1 MLLPPARRRSLA
13 DWKIVAAFLAG
24 TTGGAL
30 LTAALAWIVSG
41 FGSRVPPD
49 ARIAALA
56 AAALVVGM
64 ARVGPLAYRIPL
76 PENRRQIPVEVF
88 NGGLARGAL
97 RFGFELGTGARTYV
111 PTPAPYILL
120 LVLLLAWLPLGLA
133 VLVALGFG
141 FGRALPLMI
150 PLSGIDRHKVSEV
163 FLRREGR
170 LAPLA
175 EALVVLVGGIYLV

>member
-1 MLLPPARRRSLA
+1 MLLPPARRRSLR

-30 LTAALAWIVSG
+30 LTVGLAWMVSG
-41 FGSRVPPD
+41 LASL
-49 ARIAALA
+49 ARPEVRITALA
-56 AAALVVGM
+56 AGALVAGL

-76 PENRRQIPVEVF
+76 PENRRQIPTHVF
-88 NGGLARGAL
+88 NGGLVRGAL

-111 PTPAPYILL
+111 PAPAPYVLL

-133 VLVALGFG
+133 LLVALGFG
-141 FGRALPLMI
+141 LGRGLPLMI
-150 PLSGIDRHKVSEV
+150 PLGGIDRQKIAEV
-163 FLRREGR
+163 FLMREGR
-170 LAPLA
+170 LAPVA

>member
-1 MLLPPARRRSLA
+1 MLLPPARRRSFG
-13 DWKIVAAFLAG
+13 DWKIVTAFLAG

-41 FGSRVPPD
+41 LGSLVHPE
-49 ARIAALA
+49 ARIAALTA
-56 AAALVVGM
+56 GALVAGM

-76 PENRRQIPVEVF
+76 PENRRQIPIEVF

-111 PTPAPYILL
+111 PAPAPYVLL

-133 VLVALGFG
+133 ILVALGFG
-141 FGRALPLMI
+141 LGRGLPLMI
-150 PLSGIDRHKVSEV
+150 PLGGIDRRKISEV
-163 FLRREGR
+163 FLTRQGR
-170 LAPLA
+170 LAPVA
-175 EALVVLVGGIYLV
+175 EALVVLAGGIYLV

>member
-1 MLLPPARRRSLA
+1 MLLPPARRRSLG

-41 FGSRVPPD
+41 LGSLVRPD
-49 ARIAALA
+49 VRTAALA
-56 AAALVVGM
+56 AGALVVGL

-76 PENRRQIPVEVF
+76 PENRRQIPTEVF
-88 NGGLARGAL
+88 NGGLVRGAL

-111 PTPAPYILL
+111 PAPAPYVLL

-141 FGRALPLMI
+141 LGRGLPLMI
-150 PLSGIDRHKVSEV
+150 PLAAIDRRQISEV
-163 FLRREGR
+163 FLTRKGR
-170 LAPLA
+170 FAPVV